1 MLTRR
6 FVMFGSAALCV
17 GPVKAAVEDSL
28 SALEAKS
35 GGRLGVAILDTQS
48 GRSLNHRADE
58 RFAMCSTFKLML
70 AAAVLARVETG
81 KEQGDRVIRYGKSD
95 LLTHSPV
102 TEKHLSSGVSVETLC
117 TAVVRDSD
125 NTGANLLLQT
135 LGGPAGWTSFVRQ
148 IGDETSRLDRME
160 LALNSAIPGDARDTT
175 TPAAMLQDLQKVLLG
190 DVLSARSRR
199 FLIDAMATSPSGLKR
214 LRAGLPKDWLAADKT
229 GTGFKGPCNDIGIFT
244 PPGRAPVLACA
255 YLTDATVANA
265 EQEAVLADIGRLIAS
280 F

>member
-6 FVMFGSAALCV
+6 LMMFGSAALCA
-17 GPVKAAVEDSL
+17 GPAKAVVEDGL

-35 GGRLGVAILDTQS
+35 GGRLGVAVLDTQS
-48 GRSLNHRADE
+48 GRRLSHRADE

-70 AAAVLARVETG
+70 AAAVLARVEAG

-102 TEKHLSSGVSVETLC
+102 TEKYLSSGVSVETLC
-117 TAVVRDSD
+117 AAVVRDSD

-160 LALNSAIPGDARDTT
+160 LTLNSAIPGDARDTT

-199 FLIDAMATSPSGLKR
+199 FLIDAMATSTTGLKR

-229 GTGFKGPCNDIGIFT
+229 GTGLKGPCNDIGMFT

-255 YLTDATVANA
+255 YLTNATVADA
-265 EQEAVLADIGRLIAS
+265 EQEAVLADIGHLIGS
-280 F
+280 L